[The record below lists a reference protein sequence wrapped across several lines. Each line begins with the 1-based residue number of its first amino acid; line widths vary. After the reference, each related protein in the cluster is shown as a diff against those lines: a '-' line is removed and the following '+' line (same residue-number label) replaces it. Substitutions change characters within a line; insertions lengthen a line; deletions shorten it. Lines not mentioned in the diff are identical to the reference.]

1 MVKNLPAVQET
12 WVQSLIWEDLMEK
25 DLIEEDEK
33 VELHHRCNGHE
44 LGQTLGDSEVQG
56 GLACCN
62 PRGRKK
68 SDMTEVTLAHT
79 HSMNNFVIGI
89 HYLISLFQKHI
100 TQIKEGK
107 DKRLQTRLYLGIRYF
122 RVAL

>member
-1 MVKNLPAVQET
+1 MT
-12 WVQSLIWEDLMEK
+12 
-25 DLIEEDEK
+25 EDEIAGW
-33 VELHHRCNGHE
+33 HHQLNVHE

-56 GLACCN
+56 GLACCS
-62 PRGRKK
+62 PWGRKE

-107 DKRLQTRLYLGIRYF
+107 DKRLQTRLYLGIRNF